1 MKKAHE
7 IQLNYEGKVYKITQ
21 EFVILEKDD
30 VDKLLENMIESNR
43 ILNKDT
49 VNGYVRDMN
58 LGRWMISDSSIC
70 ISATGKTLNGM
81 HRLHALKKAGYPAIV
96 VSVMHGFPEEAIKI
110 MDRGRPRSIAD
121 VLTIDGKKVSR
132 KVVSTCIA
140 CLKENDPTFLSLRPT
155 ADDVAHTFE
164 HVKDSF
170 AYLTQAD
177 GFHGLK
183 ASVMA
188 AFVAEYKNSN
198 SERVLDFCKS
208 YLTGAMLSHDSPI
221 LALRES
227 LNQSRPRIK
236 GFNERKVDF
245 CLTSMAIKSYIEGEP
260 LTQKNLRDRLRRKIK
275 SHLKKVSVSDKMTD

>member
-1 MKKAHE
+1 MNKKNGT
-7 IQLNYEGKVYKITQ
+7 QLIYEGKAYEITQ
-21 EFVILEKDD
+21 EFVILTKDQ
-30 VDKLLENMIESNR
+30 VDNLLENMIDSNR

-70 ISATGKTLNGM
+70 VSATGKTLNGM
-81 HRLHALKKAGYPAIV
+81 HRLHALRKLGYPAITI
-96 VSVMHGFPEEAIKI
+96 SMMYGFPEEAIKI
-110 MDRGRPRSIAD
+110 MDRGRPRSVAD

-140 CLKENDPTFLSLRPT
+140 CLKENDSTFTSLRPT
-155 ADDVAHTFE
+155 ADDVAETFE
-164 HVKDSF
+164 EVKDSF
-170 AYLTQAD
+170 AYLTQAE

-183 ASVMA
+183 SSVMA
-188 AFVAEYKNSN
+188 AFVAEHKNSN

-245 CLTSMAIKSYIEGEP
+245 CLTSMAIKSYIDGEP

-275 SHLKKVSVSDKMTD
+275 SHLKKTSVNKVAA